1 MRALPQLIS
10 LICTVLMSTLTF
22 GQILDDFESVNAWTA
37 GVNGEWTAS
46 TTTPIEGTKSLKHNG
61 TGTTSGS
68 TNFSNVSRAIPA
80 ATSNLSGAT
89 TTWEFK
95 LKTSGKG
102 VSASQKFWIVLAA
115 NGTNMRMPNTSNV
128 VDISVPSLNGIN
140 GYAIGVNPVSST
152 ASARPLK
159 LMRITNSAAS
169 DLVTVPGPS
178 YGGNYGNSTAGYNT
192 IGIKVIRNASAAWT
206 VYADFNNDGTYEVIT
221 NPVTDNTHTNCSFVG
236 ASLRWP
242 TNATASSTLAGN
254 MYLDNFSF
262 NQVAAAAT
270 YYSINNG
277 NLNGANTWSLTNGGS
292 PTTPIFNSSSSLV
305 ISHNITIDGSF
316 ALANVTL
323 NAGGTLTAG
332 STAQTLTLTGNW
344 TNNNN
349 SASFN
354 GNFDPTCCTAG
365 CRVIMGGTNAQT
377 IGGSSG
383 TRFMELQIN
392 NAAGVTLNAPV
403 FVTAAVIPTAGT
415 LTTNGTGGSLAL
427 LSNASCSGSIQSIGA
442 NSDVVGPITLQRYIP
457 SESRASWLFLSCPL
471 YSNAALTTGLSP
483 NAAWSSA
490 TVNGITYPT
499 ITMTSNSI
507 KWYNETLVGGSNVG
521 FTVINPSTGVINP
534 QLGLNVYA
542 NSPALTVNPSG
553 FFMKGTVN
561 IPMTYTPSGEIES
574 FGRNLLANPYPSEV
588 NWDIVEAASSDI
600 GAYYVFDYATN
611 NYLFY
616 NPNNGAFNST
626 TSYPDG
632 IGKFIPHSQSF
643 FVHASTTNQSLTFT
657 ENAKVNRCN
666 PKLFERSSYAPA
678 VDLQLLDNQLSLR
691 DVSTISNDL
700 SSSPNFDA
708 GMDVIDL
715 YDLTNNKFNLSLL
728 SEEKIMLMSTSVSLE
743 NENVIPVYLDLSNDQ
758 ETFEYAYIKINHLDG
773 DHQWTLLNYLVSQP
787 MYIIREQEHIL
798 VNPGYHQKIENGDL
812 VRIPFNGSFHGTA
825 FLLQNCTN
833 GQCPDPEIL
842 KDEIPFSLNV
852 QHHPHSVIISAG
864 GNTMQRIQIFNNAG
878 QSVLN
883 TVINNV
889 ICEIPTATLPAGIYT
904 VRVNHSENKTD
915 ITRFVVR

>member
-1 MRALPQLIS
+1 MRALRLLIS
-10 LICTVLMSTLTF
+10 FICSVFISHVTL
-22 GQILDDFESVNAWTA
+22 GQILDDFENSNGWNP
-37 GVNGEWTAS
+37 GVANEWTAS
-46 TTTPIEGTKSLKHNG
+46 TSTPISGTKSLKHSG

-68 TNFSNVSRAIPA
+68 TKYSNVSRALPA
-80 ATSNLSGAT
+80 SVSNLGGAT

-159 LMRITNSAAS
+159 LMRITNSAAT
-169 DLVTVPGPS
+169 DLVTVPGAS
-178 YGGNYGNSTAGYNT
+178 YGGNYGNSTTGYNT
-192 IGIKVIRNASAAWT
+192 IGVKVIRNASASWT
-206 VYADFNNDGTYEVIT
+206 VYADFNNDGTYEVTT
-221 NPVTDNTHTNCSFVG
+221 NPVTDNTHTNCSYVG

-242 TNATASSTLAGN
+242 TNATVSSTLAGN
-254 MYLDNFSF
+254 MYVDNFSF
-262 NQVAAAAT
+262 NQIAAAVT

-277 NLNGANTWSLTNGGS
+277 NLNGANTWSLTSGGG

-332 STAQTLTLTGNW
+332 NSGQTLTLTGNW
-344 TNNNN
+344 INNNN

-365 CRVIMGGTNAQT
+365 CRIVMGGTNAQT
-377 IGGSSG
+377 IGGSAG

-392 NAAGVTLNAPV
+392 NTAGVTLNAPV
-403 FVTAAVIPTAGT
+403 FVTAAVLPTSGT

-442 NSDVVGPITLQRYIP
+442 SSDIVGPITLQRYVP

-471 YSNAALTTGLSP
+471 YANAALTAGLSP
-483 NAAWSSA
+483 NTAWSSA

-534 QLGLNVYA
+534 KLGLNVYA
-542 NSPALTVNPSG
+542 NSPALTINPFG
-553 FFMKGTVN
+553 YIMKGNVN

-574 FGRNLLANPYPSEV
+574 FGRNLLSNPYPSEI
-588 NWDIVEAASSDI
+588 NWDIVEAASSDV

-626 TSYPDG
+626 PAYPNG
-632 IGKFIPHSQSF
+632 VGKYIPHSQSF
-643 FVHASTTNQSLTFT
+643 FVHATATSQSLNFT

-666 PKLFERSSYAPA
+666 PKLFERSSYVPA
-678 VDLQLLDNQLSLR
+678 MDLQLLDQQLSIR
-691 DVSTISNDL
+691 DASTISNDL
-700 SSSPNFDA
+700 NSTANLDQ

-715 YDLTNNKFNLSLL
+715 YDLSNNKFNLSLL
-728 SEEKIMLMSTSVSLE
+728 TEEKVMLMSSSISLE
-743 NENVIPVYLDLSNDQ
+743 DENAIPVYLDLSNDL
-758 ETFEYAYIKINHLDG
+758 EAFDYAYVKINHLQEE
-773 DHQWTLLNYLVSQP
+773 HQWTLMNYLVSQP
-787 MYIIREQEHIL
+787 MYILRGQDHIL
-798 VNPGYHQKIENGDL
+798 VNPGHQQKIETGDL
-812 VRIPFNGSFHGTA
+812 VRIPYNGSFHGTA
-825 FLLQNCTN
+825 FILQNCVN
-833 GQCPDPEIL
+833 GQCPDSEMIN
-842 KDEIPFSLNV
+842 DEHSFILNV
-852 QHHPHSVIISAG
+852 QHHSNSVILSAN
-864 GNTMQRIQIFNNAG
+864 GNTMQRIQIYNNAG
-878 QSVLN
+878 QLVLN
-883 TVINNV
+883 NSVNNV
-889 ICEIPTATLPAGIYT
+889 SCEIATDSIPAGIYT
-904 VRVNHSENKTD
+904 VRVTNSENKTE
-915 ITRFVVR
+915 ITRFVVK